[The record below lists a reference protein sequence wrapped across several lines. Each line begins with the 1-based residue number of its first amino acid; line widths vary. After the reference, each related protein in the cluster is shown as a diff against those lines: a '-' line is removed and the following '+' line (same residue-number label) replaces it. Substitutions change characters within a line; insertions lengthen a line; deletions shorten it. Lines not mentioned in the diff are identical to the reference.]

1 MEESKEEEGGGG
13 GDETF
18 IKLEPTMEESHQS
31 TTTTTTTASAVSVSV
46 SASASDPPE
55 TTAGSGHPQNYSNNN
70 NNHDEANH
78 PNERKRSRPSAA
90 GAGAEATYTEDDS
103 PAIMKPSSANN
114 NNNSNNINPYKR
126 RKQQQ
131 QQQHSDAATARKNNQ
146 KDSNSNNN
154 SNNNNKNE
162 RRTSYDPPGN
172 TSLVVLTGVKQKP
185 IPNDND
191 GQQNDGNE
199 INKILAEFENRFTQ
213 LTNRMAKL
221 EEDSKTKQEQINKL
235 EAKSKLEEQKISKLE
250 EDLQTKEINFKKKHK
265 QKISK
270 LEKESSDSKK
280 RIEEQ
285 DSTIKTLQ
293 RQVQE
298 LKEKTKQLPD
308 NQTANLTRLQVP
320 RPPPPIVAPP
330 PPPAAAAS
338 ASHVTPV
345 AAIRTS
351 RTVKQNG
358 ANSNSNSSRWDEI
371 AQGWECD
378 VCNNYNTNMRR
389 TCIVC
394 RSQRPPTVTSH
405 RAVATT
411 QASSDRG
418 QYYDTNVDEN
428 THGEASSPG
437 ITENEI
443 YSISKLCREN
453 RWRSLR
459 DMLKRKPQ
467 LSLVSFVTD
476 KRTRSTILHEA
487 IISEDTSDIG
497 DRSDCI
503 QDILS
508 RCPEAA
514 KIKHGRGS
522 LPLHS
527 IARRSKG
534 MDPTTRESLFKKLIA
549 AYPEALVTKKD
560 DNLGRTPVHVA
571 LQRKY

>member
-1 MEESKEEEGGGG
+1 MEESKEEEEEGGGG

-18 IKLEPTMEESHQS
+18 IKLEPTMEEPHQL
-31 TTTTTTTASAVSVSV
+31 TTTTTKASAVSVS
-46 SASASDPPE
+46 ASAGSDPPE
-55 TTAGSGHPQNYSNNN
+55 TTAGASGHPQNYSNH
-70 NNHDEANH
+70 NHNHEEANH
-78 PNERKRSRPSAA
+78 PNERKRSRPSAE
-90 GAGAEATYTEDDS
+90 GAEGTYTEDDS
-103 PAIMKPSSANN
+103 PAIMKPSSANSS
-114 NNNSNNINPYKR
+114 NNSNNNNPYKR

-131 QQQHSDAATARKNNQ
+131 QQQQQLH
-146 KDSNSNNN
+146 
-154 SNNNNKNE
+154 E

-191 GQQNDGNE
+191 GQQDAGNE

-221 EEDSKTKQEQINKL
+221 EEDSKTKQEQITKL
-235 EAKSKLEEQKISKLE
+235 EAKSKLREEKISKLE
-250 EDLQTKEINFKKKHK
+250 EDFQTKQINLKKKHK
-265 QKISK
+265 QKIFK
-270 LEKESSDSKK
+270 LEEESSDSKK
-280 RIEEQ
+280 RIQEQ
-285 DSTIKTLQ
+285 DSTIKTLH

-298 LKEKTKQLPD
+298 LQDKMKQLSD
-308 NQTANLTRLQVP
+308 NQTANLIGLHVP

-330 PPPAAAAS
+330 PPPPPPAAVAA

-358 ANSNSNSSRWDEI
+358 ANSNSSSSRWDEI

-394 RSQRPPTVTSH
+394 RSQRPPTVTSQ

-411 QASSDRG
+411 KASSERG

-428 THGEASSPG
+428 THREASSPG

-487 IISEDTSDIG
+487 IISEDITDIG